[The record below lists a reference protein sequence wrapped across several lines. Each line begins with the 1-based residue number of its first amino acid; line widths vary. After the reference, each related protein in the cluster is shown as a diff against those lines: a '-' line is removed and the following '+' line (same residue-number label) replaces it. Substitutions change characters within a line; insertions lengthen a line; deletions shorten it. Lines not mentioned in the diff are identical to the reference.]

1 MRQVTAYEKEQNIKE
16 QEEQRNSP
24 ILASLPADKTYE
36 DKQLRECVEK
46 YLRTLDLIAIPSWV
60 IKNWIKEVQPV

>member
-1 MRQVTAYEKEQNIKE
+1 MRQVTAYEKELNLKE

-36 DKQLRECVEK
+36 DKQLRESVEK
-46 YLRTLDLIAIPSWV
+46 YLRTYDLIAIPAR
-60 IKNWIKEVQPV
+60 ILREHKKGT